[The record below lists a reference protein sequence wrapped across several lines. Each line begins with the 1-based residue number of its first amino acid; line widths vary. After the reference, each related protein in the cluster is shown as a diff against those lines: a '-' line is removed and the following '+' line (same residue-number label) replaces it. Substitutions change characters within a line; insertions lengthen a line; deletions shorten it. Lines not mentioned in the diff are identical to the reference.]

1 MGEDFEMKLDAM
13 AHGGDAIGRH
23 EGRAIFT
30 PYAIP
35 GEVVRVELVEDHK
48 RYGRARVLEVV
59 TPSPAR
65 VDPPCPYFGAGKCGG
80 CQWQHIDPQVQA
92 RIKGLVVM
100 DQLER
105 IGKFEAPP
113 VYEPIPDETGWEY
126 RNHALFRTDEVGR
139 LGFYSSGSHDVYP
152 VDDCLIIHPML
163 RQLLSMLDMRY
174 PELELM
180 ELRAGARTDD
190 LMIAFQAKEEE
201 SPSLHVDYPVS
212 IVQIRHDVAIAPL
225 IGLDYIVE
233 CFHGREFRIS
243 ATSFYQVNTPQAENL
258 IDLVLEALD
267 LQGRERVLDAY
278 SGIGMFAAFLCERAE
293 HVIAV
298 EAYPTAAA
306 DAEHNLADAD
316 NVDLYEGLVAD
327 VLPDIE
333 GPLDAIVIDPPRTG
347 LEREALD
354 AVAEYGAPRIVY
366 VSCDPATFAR
376 DARRLV
382 RHGYALEWVQP
393 VDMFPQT
400 YHVETVALFTRQA

>member
-1 MGEDFEMKLDAM
+1 MGERFEMKLDAM

-23 EGRAIFT
+23 EGRAIFV

-35 GEVVRVELVEDHK
+35 GEVVRVELVEDHNH
-48 RYGRARVLEVV
+48 YGRARLLEVIA
-59 TPSPAR
+59 PSPAR

-105 IGKFEAPP
+105 IGKFDAPP

-139 LGFYSSGSHDVYP
+139 LGFYASSSHDVYP
-152 VDDCLIIHPML
+152 VDDCLILDPLL

-180 ELRAGARTDD
+180 ELRAGVRTDD

-201 SPSLHVDYPVS
+201 SPALHVDYPVS

-233 CFHGREFRIS
+233 RFHDREFRIS
-243 ATSFYQVNTPQAENL
+243 ATSFYQVNTPQAERL
-258 IDLVLEALD
+258 IELVLEALE
-267 LQGRERVLDAY
+267 LQGHERVLDAY
-278 SGIGMFAAFLCERAE
+278 SGIGMFAAFLCEQAE

-316 NVDLYEGLVAD
+316 NVDIYEGLVAD

-333 GPLDAIVIDPPRTG
+333 APLDAIVIDPPRTG
-347 LEREALD
+347 LEREVLD
-354 AVAEYGAPRIVY
+354 AIAAYGVARIVY

-376 DARRLV
+376 DAQRLV
-382 RHGYALEWVQP
+382 RHGYALAWVQP

-400 YHVETVALFTRQA
+400 YHVETVALLTRST